1 MKPLQTGLAL
11 SVTIAIFYS
20 LCTLVEVLWPEQFI
34 AFMNALFH
42 GLDFRKL
49 FTSEPYSWSSF
60 FYALVIL
67 AMWGFAIGAFF
78 AWFHNTLSGLRLHHV
93 ARHEQS

>member
-11 SVTIAIFYS
+11 SVTIAIFYA
-20 LCTLVEVLWPEQFI
+20 LCTLVEVLWPEQFMG
-34 AFMNALFH
+34 FMNALFH

-49 FTSEPYSWSSF
+49 FTSEPYRWSSF

-67 AMWGFAIGAFF
+67 AVWGFAIGTFF
-78 AWFHNTLSGLRLHHV
+78 AWLHNTLFGLRRHHI
-93 ARHEQS
+93 AQHEQS